1 MSILL
6 HTLNNHQVVPDPLP
20 NADPRPVLGAD
31 ICPAAYGP
39 IFIIAKRE
47 SGKTV
52 VIQYIL
58 KHCASKNTHIITFCS
73 TLYNDDR
80 WIQIR
85 KYLEHRGNPTDYY
98 TSVYEDGEDQ
108 IKNLVELL
116 STEAREREEKDLEDK
131 PEQDMRCADKICE
144 QMKNGGKGK
153 PKKEKHER
161 YLAPKYIVIFDDA
174 SSELKSPSLIKLIK
188 ESRHYR
194 IKIILSSQYFHD
206 LPKQAMTQVDLWF
219 LFSGLPEEKL
229 KMLRERADLTL
240 DDKTL
245 WKAYKIATKKTP
257 TESHPFFYINAR
269 KNEYRRNFNYLLE
282 FKSFRDEK

>member
-1 MSILL
+1 MSIILR
-6 HTLNNHQVVPDPLP
+6 TINNHKVIPVPLP
-20 NADPRPVLGAD
+20 NADPRPVLGAT

-52 VIQYIL
+52 VIDYIL
-58 KHCASKNTHIITFCS
+58 KHCASPKTHVIIFCS

-85 KYLEHRGNPTDYY
+85 KHLEERGNPTEYF
-98 TSVYEDGEDQ
+98 TSVYENGEDE

-116 STEAREREEKDLEDK
+116 SAEAREREEKEFEQPD
-131 PEQDMRCADKICE
+131 QDMRCADSICE
-144 QMKNGGKGK
+144 RMKNPHQK
-153 PKKEKHER
+153 PKKEKREK
-161 YLAPKYIVIFDDA
+161 YLSPKYFVIFDDA

-206 LPKQAMTQVDLWF
+206 LPKQAMTQVDIWI

-240 DDKTL
+240 DDATL
-245 WKAYKIATKKTP
+245 LKAYKIATKKTSDA
-257 TESHPFFYINAR
+257 SHPFFYINAR
-269 KNEYRRNFNYLLE
+269 SGEYRRNFNYQLE
-282 FKSFRDEK
+282 FKSSGAEN